1 MQFTNNADIT
11 ITFENEVLELF
22 EKHKQLS
29 EKSLEAGG
37 QLFARFNKKEVI
49 ISKATGL
56 RDGDKR
62 GRFLF
67 WPNRKK
73 EQNEIKELFG
83 EGYHYVG
90 DWHTHPEII
99 PTPSKTDLKNIAECY
114 TQSKHD
120 LKYFI
125 MVIIGTDGFPNGMH
139 VSAHNSDQTIK
150 LNFLPVH
157 EVNVSQFL

>member
-1 MQFTNNADIT
+1 MRFTNESDISV
-11 ITFENEVLELF
+11 TFASEVLELF
-22 EKHKQLS
+22 EQHKQLS

-37 QLFARFNKKEVI
+37 QLFARFNATDVV

-56 RDGDKR
+56 RNGDKR
-62 GRFLF
+62 GRYLF

-90 DWHTHPEII
+90 DWHTHPEPV
-99 PTPSKTDLKNIAECY
+99 PTPSNTDLVNILECY
-114 TQSKHD
+114 NQSKHD

-125 MVIIGTDGFPNGMH
+125 MVIVGTAPFPDGLH
-139 VSAHNSDQTIK
+139 VSIHRGSSSANLHC
-150 LNFLPVH
+150 NF
-157 EVNVSQFL
+157 

>member
-1 MQFTNNADIT
+1 MYPQMKLTDKQRQAAAPK
-11 ITFENEVLELF
+11 
-22 EKHKQLS
+22 EK
-29 EKSLEAGG
+29 AY
-37 QLFARFNKKEVI
+37 
-49 ISKATGL
+49 TGL

-90 DWHTHPEII
+90 DWHTHPEAM
-99 PTPSKTDLKNIAECY
+99 PTPSNTDLVSVLECY
-114 TQSKHD
+114 NQSKHD

-125 MVIIGTDGFPNGMH
+125 MVIVGTDPFPNGLH
-139 VSAHNSDQTIK
+139 ASIHNTSDSITLSPVLTPACSISA
-150 LNFLPVH
+150 
-157 EVNVSQFL
+157 SQKAV

>member
-62 GRFLF
+62 GRF
-67 WPNRKK
+67 
-73 EQNEIKELFG
+73 
-83 EGYHYVG
+83 
-90 DWHTHPEII
+90 
-99 PTPSKTDLKNIAECY
+99 S
-114 TQSKHD
+114 
-120 LKYFI
+120 
-125 MVIIGTDGFPNGMH
+125 
-139 VSAHNSDQTIK
+139 
-150 LNFLPVH
+150 FLAKP
-157 EVNVSQFL
+157 

>member
-1 MQFTNNADIT
+1 MQFTNNSDISV
-11 ITFENEVLELF
+11 TFESEVLGLF
-22 EKHKQLS
+22 ERHKQLS

-37 QLFARFNKKEVI
+37 QLFARFNATEVV

-62 GRFLF
+62 GRYLF

-90 DWHTHPEII
+90 DWHTHPEPV
-99 PTPSKTDLKNIAECY
+99 PTPSNTDLVNILECY
-114 TQSKHD
+114 NQSKHD

-125 MVIIGTDGFPNGMH
+125 MVIVGTAAFPDGLY
-139 VSAHNSDQTIK
+139 VSAHNSSCHKKLTVKNKNKHTSTTI
-150 LNFLPVH
+150 
-157 EVNVSQFL
+157 

>member
-1 MQFTNNADIT
+1 MQFTNNSDINV
-11 ITFENEVLELF
+11 TFESEVLELF
-22 EKHKQLS
+22 ERHKQLS

-37 QLFARFNKKEVI
+37 QLFARFNATEVV

-62 GRFLF
+62 GRYLF

-90 DWHTHPEII
+90 DWHTHPEAV
-99 PTPSKTDLKNIAECY
+99 PTPSSTDLVNILECY
-114 TQSKHD
+114 SQSKHD

-125 MVIIGTDGFPNGMH
+125 MVIVGTAFFPEGLH
-139 VSAHNSDQTIK
+139 VS
-150 LNFLPVH
+150 VH
-157 EVNVSQFL
+157 SSKSNQSLFVSK

>member
-1 MQFTNNADIT
+1 MQFTNNADIR
-11 ITFENEVLELF
+11 ITFEKEVLELF
-22 EKHKQLS
+22 EQHKQLS
-29 EKSLEAGG
+29 EKCLEAGG
-37 QLFARFNKKEVI
+37 QLFARFNEKEVV

-56 RDGDKR
+56 RNGDKR

-90 DWHTHPEII
+90 DWHTHPELI
-99 PTPSKTDLKNIAECY
+99 PTPSNIDLVNILECY
-114 TQSKHD
+114 NQSRHD

-125 MVIIGTDGFPNGMH
+125 MVIIGTDAFPNGIH
-139 VSAHNSDQTIK
+139 VSIHNADLSSNLLIK
-150 LNFLPVH
+150 DTA
-157 EVNVSQFL
+157 